1 MPPIRITRTALCLP
15 PCRADKA
22 SADALRTKDSN
33 AFICAQH
40 SSAWELCTKHVLY
53 ADPGDDP
60 ALHELLQKRKAQLR
74 NTYDQELRRIA
85 KLPKRESAE
94 ERRLLKARYAFIR
107 SRGVKELEVPVWQA
121 SLEDVKNGWDGILEN
136 YLHAWWAKENGFDIE
151 VIKDDAQKF
160 RRWMESVAVN
170 ARFNVYHSG
179 TQTREIRHGLKRTE
193 VEWLVSEAVVRY
205 QIDFSDGTR
214 AWLDNIIESDITD
227 VQSLREFDEL
237 VKSHTPPEPPPW
249 YSAGFAAIWRYNRCA
264 ERADE
269 LPLSN
274 EFRAL
279 CQLLAARADQTSQF
293 GEIESQIGTRTR
305 ELDRAAGQTDNA
317 SPLGKRRLRDML
329 RTKIGKI
336 LVAWNVL
343 TVRTSGRERFIKLS
357 PPKPVE

>member
-1 MPPIRITRTALCLP
+1 MI
-15 PCRADKA
+15 
-22 SADALRTKDSN
+22 
-33 AFICAQH
+33 QH
-40 SSAWELCTKHVLY
+40 STSFSKSAKPSFGTLTT
-53 ADPGDDP
+53 
-60 ALHELLQKRKAQLR
+60 R
-74 NTYDQELRRIA
+74 NCDGSPNSRSARA
-85 KLPKRESAE
+85 PKNGGFSKPVTPLSA
-94 ERRLLKARYAFIR
+94 RG
-107 SRGVKELEVPVWQA
+107 GVKELEVPVWQA

-151 VIKDDAQKF
+151 VIKGDAQKF

-214 AWLDNIIESDITD
+214 AWLDDVVESDITD

-237 VKSHTPPEPPPW
+237 VQSHKPPEPPPW
-249 YSAGFAAIWRYNRCA
+249 YSDGFAVIWRYNRNG

-279 CQLLAARADQTSQF
+279 CQLLTERAGQTGQF
-293 GEIESQIGTRTR
+293 AEIQSQIGTRTR
-305 ELDRAAGQTDNA
+305 ELDRAAGQTENA
-317 SPLGKRRLRDML
+317 SSPGKRRLRQML
-329 RTKIGKI
+329 QTKTGKK
-336 LVAWNVL
+336 LALWKVL
-343 TVRTSGRERFIKLS
+343 GVSTVGREKFIKLS
-357 PPKPVE
+357 RPTVVE